1 MMVRFLADADLK
13 GTIVRGVLRREPLMD
28 FMTAQAARLSGLI
41 ESEVLSLAAIW
52 FHTMWEQC
60 PRTFERSGTRESKR
74 RFDSDSA
81 EPRYRD
87 GNRGASADLALARQ
101 PPPPESRSFR

>member
-13 GTIVRGVLRREPLMD
+13 GTIMRGVLRREPLMD

-41 ESEVLSLAAIW
+41 ESEVLSLAARL
-52 FHTMWEQC
+52 HRVSVPEH
-60 PRTFERSGTRESKR
+60 GESKC
-74 RFDSDSA
+74 RFVADSA
-81 EPRYRD
+81 EPRYRE